1 MTAFSGLAAGLCIGS
16 AAGLWMARDLTV
28 STRRMLAGRAG
39 GRVAFGLFRR
49 MAVMVLGLASGLSL
63 GHHALAG
70 SAMGIIVGFFA
81 YIAARVRA

>member
-1 MTAFSGLAAGLCIGS
+1 MTAFSGLAAGSCIGL

-28 STRRMLAGRAG
+28 STKRVLAGQAG
-39 GRVAFGLFRR
+39 GRIAFGLFRR

-70 SAMGIIVGFFA
+70 SVAGIMVGFFA
-81 YIAARVRA
+81 YIALRVRA